1 MTKQERMYRLIDQQ
15 QAGGQ
20 TVKAFCEQEQIK
32 LHTFHYWL
40 RKKRQ
45 ATSSAFIPIDTTADV
60 SHEHQLELIYPNQ
73 IRIRLKHFDLEQIRQ
88 LIHLR

>member
-1 MTKQERMYRLIDQQ
+1 MYRLIDQQ
-15 QAGGQ
+15 QTSGQ

-32 LHTFHYWL
+32 LPTFQYWL

-45 ATSSAFIPIDTTADV
+45 ITSSAFIPIDTTGDA
-60 SHEHQLELIYPNQ
+60 SLENQVELLYPNR
-73 IRIRLKHFDLEQIRQ
+73 IRVRLKHFDLEQIRQ